1 MLNKILILST
11 MFVLSFPCN
20 IFAHESLSV
29 SSESVFC
36 SSVPA
41 QMKPSSVIKYTDMSH
56 YDVLEGGDLPLSILT
71 KDGLTLSAQRDANL
85 NRAIGKVS
93 GRIIRVPD
101 PAPAP
106 GLVVI
111 YDEEGFI
118 KEFRGA
124 TYRYRPLKI
133 GTTSPQGTYQWG
145 SHNNTLTVFQNSV
158 SGTGRLTTFSDRTGE
173 NDNRLKKGDV
183 ATRGD
188 RDNPAH
194 GTRIN
199 VTAPTKNGRYETY
212 SMIKA
217 DNGSLPDAILDIWKT
232 GVENWGY
239 TWRSSLSINGGSYTY
254 NY

>member
-1 MLNKILILST
+1 MLNKILIFST
-11 MFVLSFPCN
+11 LFVLLFSCDV
-20 IFAHESLSV
+20 FAHESLYV
-29 SSESVFC
+29 NSEGLFY

-41 QMKPSSVIKYTDMSH
+41 QMKPSSVIKYTDTSH
-56 YDVLEGGDLPLSILT
+56 YDVLEGGELPSSILT
-71 KDGLTLSAQRDANL
+71 KDGLTVSAQSDANL
-85 NRAIGKVS
+85 NRAIIKVS
-93 GRIIRVPD
+93 GRIIKVLD
-101 PAPAP
+101 PTPAP
-106 GLVVI
+106 GLIVI

-124 TYRYRPLKI
+124 TYKYRPLKM

-145 SHNNTLTVFQNSV
+145 KHNNTLTVFPNSV
-158 SGTGRLTTFSDRTGE
+158 TGTGRLTTFDNKTGE
-173 NDNRLKKGDV
+173 NDNKLKKGDV

-194 GTRIN
+194 GTIIN
-199 VTAPTKNGRYETY
+199 VTAPTKNGKYETH